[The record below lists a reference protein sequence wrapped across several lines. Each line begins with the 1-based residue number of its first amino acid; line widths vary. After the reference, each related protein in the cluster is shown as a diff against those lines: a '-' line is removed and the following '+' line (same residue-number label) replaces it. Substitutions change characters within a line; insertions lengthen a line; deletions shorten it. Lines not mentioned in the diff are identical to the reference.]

1 MRTTE
6 ETMTK
11 PTIVVPDDY
20 PPVLGPSA
28 AYRSLVDRAHLAYH
42 DSLPTSTE
50 ILLERIVR
58 ADAVVNIRSSIA
70 FDASVF
76 ARCPRLRAL
85 SLWGTGTDHVD
96 LAAAAEHGV
105 AVTNTPGVSAV
116 AMAEH
121 ALALMLAVA
130 RDIPRIDAKTRK
142 GAWPRGFVTQ
152 LHGKVLGV
160 VGLGAIGMQTAR
172 IAQGVGMRV
181 IAWTRSPEGKPV
193 ADMGIEMVSLD
204 DLYRRSDVVSL
215 HVRLTP
221 ETTGMVGRQEFE
233 AMKDSAILINTARGA
248 VVDESALLHALRS
261 GLIRGAGLDVFE
273 QEPLPENHPLA
284 GEPNLVM
291 TPHSGGVTTEALE
304 RGLQMAVDNVFA
316 ALAGE
321 SWHRVA

>member
-1 MRTTE
+1 MK
-6 ETMTK
+6 M
-11 PTIVVPDDY
+11 PTVVVPDDY

-28 AYRSLVDRAHLAYH
+28 AYRSLAQRAHVEYH
-42 DSLPTSTE
+42 DSLPASTD
-50 ILLERIVR
+50 ILVERVGG
-58 ADAVVNIRSSIA
+58 AEAVVNIRSSVA
-70 FDASVF
+70 FDAGVF
-76 ARCPRLRAL
+76 ARCPHLRTL

-130 RDIPRIDAKTRK
+130 RDIPRIDARTRK

-172 IAQGVGMRV
+172 IAQGIGMRV
-181 IAWTRSPEGKPV
+181 MAWTRSPEGKPV
-193 ADMGIEMVSLD
+193 AETGIEMVGLDELYSL
-204 DLYRRSDVVSL
+204 SDVVSL

-221 ETTGMVGRQEFE
+221 ETTAMVGRREFE

-248 VVDESALLHALRS
+248 VVDEKALLHALRNR
-261 GLIRGAGLDVFE
+261 LIRGAGLDVFD
-273 QEPLPENHPLA
+273 QEPLPEHHPLA
-284 GEPNLVM
+284 DEPNVVM
-291 TPHSGGVTTEALE
+291 TPHSGGVTSEALE

-316 ALAGE
+316 ILAGE
-321 SWHRVA
+321 NRHRVA

>member
-1 MRTTE
+1 MS
-6 ETMTK
+6 K
-11 PTIVVPDDY
+11 PTVVVPDDY

-28 AYRSLVDRAHLAYH
+28 AFRSLEARAQVGHH
-42 DSLPTSTE
+42 PSLPPSAE
-50 ILLERIVR
+50 VLVERIGR
-58 ADAVVNIRSSIA
+58 AEAVVNIRSSVG
-70 FDASVF
+70 FDEEVF

-96 LAAAAEHGV
+96 LEAAARHGV

-130 RDIPRIDAKTRK
+130 RDIPRIDARTRR

-152 LHGKVLGV
+152 LHGRVLGV

-172 IAQGVGMRV
+172 IARGIGMRV
-181 IAWTRSPEGKPV
+181 IAWTRTPEGKPI
-193 ADMGIEMVSLD
+193 ADLGVEMVSLA

-221 ETTGMVGRQEFE
+221 ETAGMVGEREFA
-233 AMKDSAILINTARGA
+233 AMKQSAILINTARGA
-248 VVDESALLHALRS
+248 IVDEAALLRALRTGS
-261 GLIRGAGLDVFE
+261 VRGAGLDVFD
-273 QEPLPENHPLA
+273 QEPLPEGHPLGA
-284 GEPNLVM
+284 EPNVVL
-291 TPHSGGVTTEALE
+291 TPHSGGVTAEALE

-316 ALAGE
+316 TLAGE
-321 SWHRVA
+321 NRNRVN